1 MKKRTI
7 SGPALFMYIV
17 IAVTVATAAVCFALY
32 YGNLTENSTV
42 LWVGIVSFMIV
53 YHFWGRILL
62 GNVSKLIP
70 WDHNCWWF
78 REKPFEKRLYGLLS
92 VKKWKGKALTFD
104 PESFNLRNHSLDEV
118 ATVMTKSEADHWIN
132 ELISLFSIL
141 FALLWGELWIFA
153 LTAVLA
159 MLFDAQFIV
168 IQRYNR
174 PRILKILNKQRMKSA
189 CPCGTRTK

>member
-1 MKKRTI
+1 MTNRKI

-17 IAVTVATAAVCFALY
+17 IAVTVLTAAVCFALY
-32 YGNLTENSTV
+32 YGNLTEKNAV
-42 LWVGIVSFMIV
+42 LWVGIVAFMIV

-62 GNVSKLIP
+62 GNVSKRIP
-70 WDHNCWWF
+70 WDHNGWWF
-78 REKPFEKRLYGLLS
+78 REKRFEKGLYRLLA

-104 PESFNLRNHSLDEV
+104 PESFNLQKHSLDEV
-118 ATVMTKSEADHWIN
+118 AAVMTKSEADHWIN

-141 FALLWGELWIFA
+141 FSLLWGETWIFV

-174 PRILKILNKQRMKSA
+174 PRILKILEKQRMKSA
-189 CPCGTRTK
+189 CPFGTRIK